1 MSSEGI
7 PTTRLGGSAERWEYR
22 VSVMEV
28 GGLFAPVVN
37 GDALA
42 TYLNQA
48 GDEGWEL
55 VAMVDLAAG
64 QGMTRGLLLTL
75 KRRR

>member
-1 MSSEGI
+1 M
-7 PTTRLGGSAERWEYR
+7 PTTRLGDGPARWEYK

-28 GGLFAPVVN
+28 GGLFGPRVD

-42 TYLNQA
+42 AYLNEA

-55 VAMVDLAAG
+55 VAMVDLNAG

-75 KRRR
+75 KRRG